1 MRRPVYQLGAYQ
13 YNPID
18 GTMEGDRVNHIDT
31 YQQDPPP
38 PAPPAPSPVAPVVI
52 NINLGDI
59 LAGLGLKD
67 LIQAILDRAPRAGV
81 NERSLTEAKL
91 PRVPKG
97 KLIEAVAHG
106 ADPREVVELWT
117 YLYSVGAL
125 D

>member
-1 MRRPVYQLGAYQ
+1 MRRPVYQLGQYQ

-18 GTMEGDRVNHIDT
+18 GTMEGDRLHHIDT
-31 YQQDPPP
+31 YQQDAP
-38 PAPPAPSPVAPVVI
+38 PAPPVPAPVAPVVI
-52 NINLGDI
+52 NINLGEI

-81 NERSLTEAKL
+81 NERLTESEL

-117 YLYSVGAL
+117 YLYAVGAL